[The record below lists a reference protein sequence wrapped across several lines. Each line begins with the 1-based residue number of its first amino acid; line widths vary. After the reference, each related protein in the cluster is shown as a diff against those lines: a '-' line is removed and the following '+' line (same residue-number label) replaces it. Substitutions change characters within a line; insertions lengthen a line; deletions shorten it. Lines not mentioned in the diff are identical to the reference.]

1 MSKSLHWIIPHADGI
16 LAALLLGPLL
26 GSMAWVEF
34 FSIPLTNVTGTNAV
48 RLVSYGIAL
57 GLLMAF
63 AASAYERLPDNG
75 RGSSFLRSLVLP
87 SAALTALIFG
97 AKALRSV
104 GSPLIYQIGP
114 SLFAQSYTIVLLGC
128 GAWLTIAWL
137 RQMEALRKAFAPAPA
152 KRKPLRTPLA
162 DDPAT
167 DTGSQ
172 EIADDAAEKSIAIA
186 INGHGQPPSS
196 LGRYKILKELGRGAM
211 GLVYLGKDPT
221 IQRFVAIKTMRLDQ
235 IEDLN
240 KVQEI
245 KVRFFREAESAGRLS
260 HPNIV
265 TIYDAGEQDELGYIA
280 MELVE
285 GQSLKDWSRKPNLMP
300 LADVVATLASVADA
314 LDYAHQQGVVH
325 RDVKP
330 ANIMITKDRLVKV
343 MDFGIAKM
351 ASSSKTQTDVVLG
364 TPTYMSPEQ
373 IAGKK
378 VDGRSDVFSLGVVL
392 FELLTGQPPFTA
404 DNLSALLFAI
414 AHHPHPDLQALRPE
428 LPPMFQEIVNRALQ
442 KELPQRYRRATE
454 LAQDLRACL
463 HSLAA

>member
-1 MSKSLHWIIPHADGI
+1 MFAPPSVVRRPGR
-16 LAALLLGPLL
+16 AAVPEEFPSDSSDEIGVP
-26 GSMAWVEF
+26 SVEK
-34 FSIPLTNVTGTNAV
+34 AAAA
-48 RLVSYGIAL
+48 IAL
-57 GLLMAF
+57 
-63 AASAYERLPDNG
+63 NG
-75 RGSSFLRSLVLP
+75 H
-87 SAALTALIFG
+87 
-97 AKALRSV
+97 
-104 GSPLIYQIGP
+104 
-114 SLFAQSYTIVLLGC
+114 
-128 GAWLTIAWL
+128 
-137 RQMEALRKAFAPAPA
+137 APA
-152 KRKPLRTPLA
+152 
-162 DDPAT
+162 
-167 DTGSQ
+167 
-172 EIADDAAEKSIAIA
+172 
-186 INGHGQPPSS
+186 S

-235 IEDLN
+235 IDDPD

-245 KVRFFREAESAGRLS
+245 KSRFFREAESAGRLS

-265 TIYDAGEQDELGYIA
+265 TIYDAGEENELGYIA

-285 GQSLKDWSRKPNLMP
+285 GQSLKEWSRKPQLMP
-300 LADVVATLASVADA
+300 LPELVPTLASVAEA

-325 RDVKP
+325 RDIKP
-330 ANIMITKDRLVKV
+330 ANIMITKERVVKV

-414 AHHPHPDLQALRPE
+414 AHHPHPELLTLRQD
-428 LPPMFQEIVNRALQ
+428 LPPMFQEVLNRALQ
-442 KELPQRYRRATE
+442 KELPQRYRRAGE

-463 HSLAA
+463 HSFAA